1 MKKDYTTSNNKIVLS
16 LKTIK
21 AICNDLGNPQDTFKA
36 IHITGTNGKGSVG
49 AYIESI
55 LIDNGLT
62 VGRYVSPAIVDVYET
77 ITINR
82 KKISEQD
89 YLICKQRVL
98 SVSEN
103 LHKQGYA
110 MPSPFELDTAI
121 AYTYLANRCD
131 VAIIEVGMGGRL
143 DATNVLSNKILSVIT
158 SISMDHTEYLGDT
171 IQQIALEKCGIVCND
186 VPTVT
191 IEQSSQAMEVIKTVC
206 EQKHSKLIVANPKDI
221 SNVKLLKDYTLNF
234 NYGEYVDL
242 NSKMIG
248 DYQTDNAIISIK
260 ACETLNVPKDT
271 IVKGIADAV
280 WKYRFEIVSTNPII
294 VLDGCHNADASV
306 RLRRSIETYFKGK
319 KLSYIMGVY
328 KDKDY
333 PTMAKSLC
341 GMADTVYTIPTLGSR
356 SLSATTLADTV
367 KQYNHNVIACNDI
380 NTALNLSKHDGSE
393 VIIVFGSLS
402 TLSKVQY

>member
-21 AICNDLGNPQDTFKA
+21 AICNALGNPQDTFKA

-158 SISMDHTEYLGDT
+158 SISMDHTEY
-171 IQQIALEKCGIVCND
+171 
-186 VPTVT
+186 
-191 IEQSSQAMEVIKTVC
+191 
-206 EQKHSKLIVANPKDI
+206 
-221 SNVKLLKDYTLNF
+221 
-234 NYGEYVDL
+234 
-242 NSKMIG
+242 
-248 DYQTDNAIISIK
+248 
-260 ACETLNVPKDT
+260 
-271 IVKGIADAV
+271 
-280 WKYRFEIVSTNPII
+280 
-294 VLDGCHNADASV
+294 
-306 RLRRSIETYFKGK
+306 
-319 KLSYIMGVY
+319 
-328 KDKDY
+328 
-333 PTMAKSLC
+333 
-341 GMADTVYTIPTLGSR
+341 
-356 SLSATTLADTV
+356 
-367 KQYNHNVIACNDI
+367 
-380 NTALNLSKHDGSE
+380 
-393 VIIVFGSLS
+393 
-402 TLSKVQY
+402 